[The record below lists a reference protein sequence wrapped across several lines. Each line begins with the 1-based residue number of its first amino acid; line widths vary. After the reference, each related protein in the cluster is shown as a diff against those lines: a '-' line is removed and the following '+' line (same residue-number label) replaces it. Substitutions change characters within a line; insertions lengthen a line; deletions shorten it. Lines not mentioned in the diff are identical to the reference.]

1 MDTATVNV
9 YRVELTPKAT
19 NVCWLSSAPVEIVLT
34 NSYTPGGITWS
45 GTNGLNVVSA
55 DNDKLIFLPTN
66 SVATNYAVKAT
77 ATDFPNGYDVCTV
90 NVYRVELTPR
100 TTNVWWQTTNQ
111 VEIVLTNS
119 YALGGITW
127 SGTNGLKVVSAT
139 DAKLVFTPTNSTATN
154 YAVKATA
161 TGFPNCYDVCTVN
174 VYRVELTPDATNV
187 CWLSSNPVEI
197 VLTNSYAP
205 GGITW
210 SGTNGLKVVSATD
223 AKLVFT
229 PTNSA
234 ATNYAVKATATGFPN
249 CYDVCTVNVY
259 RVELTPRTTN
269 VWWQTSI
276 PVEIVLTNSYAPGGI
291 TWSGTNGLKVVSATD
306 AKLVFTPTNSVATNY
321 AVKATATAF
330 TNCYDICV
338 VSVMKVELDGLR
350 VYDPKLENAGN
361 SEITYKIYG
370 PASGFMPRLE
380 LTVMDGATEVACVVR
395 KTDASPVIGAGI
407 TTNWDGKWGTTKA
420 GTNTAHK
427 GKLADPKQY
436 KMELMVYESAAA
448 TTATWTNK
456 FDLYVVRLGT
466 LTMRF
471 LDDQEVTYHKQTSAD
486 LPGLTAIDNFPFTD
500 PTDFDNDVVWKMEHI
515 DFLKTA
521 GPVTNTE
528 TRIEQTPTGESYTD
542 TDNVAGRTGTEQYF
556 DEDGD
561 GVYTVGLRQS
571 NFPPQ
576 TPTADKNVS
585 GGIESARYN
594 RPAVY
599 VRNSPIK
606 IACKFGTQ
614 AKSDVTLADCAVG
627 YPVAALPICVVG
639 KFGGADMGRDNSDPA
654 TDGDAMRNINPVG
667 GPYKLKS
674 TATLTNTVGYGVET
688 IAFTF
693 KYNKTGESYVDA
705 NGNGAYDTGETVFND
720 NGNGTYDEE
729 LVDIPGK
736 QTTTHLIYRLA
747 AGPTAQA
754 LTGGRLWLK
763 IVDFTCKWA
772 NGQTTPEQVFDK
784 IWNTDNFWTPFVA
797 GPKPDNAN
805 GFHGVGDPAE
815 TTRADMWGNNQ
826 KCYSYQHNM
835 GNNNGF
841 DVDWL
846 LDFNQG
852 RCGAWAPFLLAFMG
866 THGLDASEQNMPL
879 MKWRFVSN
887 TGAVSF
893 EKNAIAVAHIPANQR
908 PGGTP
913 AQDGDTWYKPLAIWV
928 NTSGQ
933 GNPFYTNSPNL
944 VSCWFERWGDEVT
957 DHVFVKYNGR
967 YYDGSYEHT
976 AGASYATI
984 NAKADAGISDYYYES
999 KLVYEASSGGFVDK
1013 TATMAN
1019 DQIWMGPGGF
1029 TGAFP
1034 LLKVPNDLAK
1044 DEMEEP

>member
-1 MDTATVNV
+1 MAWTAVAATNYVPAGTNVQFKAYPAVTGTTWPAGKPVWANAAPSASDASEASKTFASTGFADVTTECGNVVSAKMCALAMDIEQAVTNVHGQMTSAALNLTTASYDGGGGVTWTSSPAGLSVVGYTASTFTFNPSNSTPTSYVVTAWASALTNCMDTATVNV

-19 NVCWLSSAPVEIVLT
+19 NVWWQSSNPVEIVLM
-34 NSYTPGGITWS
+34 
-45 GTNGLNVVSA
+45 
-55 DNDKLIFLPTN
+55 
-66 SVATNYAVKAT
+66 
-77 ATDFPNGYDVCTV
+77 
-90 NVYRVELTPR
+90 
-100 TTNVWWQTTNQ
+100 
-111 VEIVLTNS
+111 NS
-119 YALGGITW
+119 YAPGGITW

-139 DAKLVFTPTNSTATN
+139 DAKLVFTPTNSVATN
-154 YAVKATA
+154 YVVKAA
-161 TGFPNCYDVCTVN
+161 STGSPNGDDVCTVN

-223 AKLVFT
+223 T
-229 PTNSA
+229 
-234 ATNYAVKATATGFPN
+234 
-249 CYDVCTVNVY
+249 
-259 RVELTPRTTN
+259 
-269 VWWQTSI
+269 
-276 PVEIVLTNSYAPGGI
+276 
-291 TWSGTNGLKVVSATD
+291 
-306 AKLVFTPTNSVATNY
+306 KLVFTPTNSVATNY
-321 AVKATATAF
+321 VVKATATAF
-330 TNCYDICV
+330 TNCYDICAI
-338 VSVMKVELDGLR
+338 SVMKVELDGLR

-361 SEITYKIYG
+361 SEIKYKIYG
-370 PASGFMPRLE
+370 PASGFMPRIE
-380 LTVMDGATEVACVVR
+380 LTVMDGATEVACIVR

-471 LDDQEVTYHKQTSAD
+471 IDDQEVTYHKQTSAD
-486 LPGLTAIDNFPFTD
+486 LPGLTAMDNFPFTD
-500 PTDFDNDVVWKMEHI
+500 PTDFDKDVIWKMEHI
-515 DFLKTA
+515 DYIKRA

-528 TRIEQTPTGESYTD
+528 ARIEQTPTGESYAD
-542 TDNVAGRTGTEQYF
+542 TDNVAGRTGTEPYF
-556 DEDGD
+556 DADSN

-576 TPTADKNVS
+576 TPTTNKNVS
-585 GGIESARYN
+585 GGIERARYN

-599 VRNSPIK
+599 VRNSPLK

-705 NGNGAYDTGETVFND
+705 NGNGSYDTGETVSND

-736 QTTTHLIYRLA
+736 QTTTHLVYRLA

-805 GFHGVGDPAE
+805 GFHGVGDQAE
-815 TTRADMWGNNQ
+815 MARTNRWGDSPM
-826 KCYSYQHNM
+826 CYTYRHDLGSGQT
-835 GNNNGF
+835 
-841 DVDWL
+841 VDEA
-846 LDFNQG
+846 LDLNYA
-852 RCGAWAPFLLAFMG
+852 RCGGWSRILPAFTG
-866 THGLDASEQNMPL
+866 TQGYELRPL
-879 MKWRFVSN
+879 TLQMLYRRDRGGVITYHN
-887 TGAVSF
+887 AA
-893 EKNAIAVAHIPANQR
+893 AIASGGNAVGDVLYVDGWFVGDDPVTNPDGHTGIKVAA
-908 PGGTP
+908 T
-913 AQDGDTWYKPLAIWV
+913 V
-928 NTSGQ
+928 SGQ
-933 GNPFYTNSPNL
+933 GNPAGGPVDPNTGPWLASYFNNHAVTFYDGNGNGVYEPAL
-944 VSCWFERWGDEVT
+944 GERI
-957 DHVFVKYNGR
+957 
-967 YYDGSYEHT
+967 YDGSYDHT
-976 AGASYATI
+976 IASGALNRAGYVSL
-984 NAKADAGISDYYYES
+984 KGLEDAAITHY
-999 KLVYEASSGGFVDK
+999 VYKYRITVTAVKTGGVIDTLAPK
-1013 TATMAN
+1013 ET
-1019 DQIWMGPGGF
+1019 GP
-1029 TGAFP
+1029 FP
-1034 LLKVPNDLAK
+1034 FSNDLVAC
-1044 DEMEEP
+1044 EMESVP